1 MAETPGDVVA
11 ISGILFGGRRFGSVE
26 GMEVAQQPY
35 HELRGEVAHEGPSCP
50 ESQRRSRDFVR

>member
-26 GMEVAQQPY
+26 GMEVTQQPY
-35 HELRGEVAHEGPSCP
+35 HELRGEVGLGDPK
-50 ESQRRSRDFVR
+50 SRG